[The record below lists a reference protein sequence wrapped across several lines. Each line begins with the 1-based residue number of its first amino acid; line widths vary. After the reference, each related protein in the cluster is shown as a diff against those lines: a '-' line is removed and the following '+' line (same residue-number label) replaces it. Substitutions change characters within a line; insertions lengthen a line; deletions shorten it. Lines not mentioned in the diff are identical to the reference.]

1 MNPLVAGVLAA
12 VPGAAAVW
20 LAGVH
25 TLSDARVWTWVAVAG
40 VLAAVHPAL
49 RWGSTLAVV
58 GILAGVVLRAGVT
71 GLPLGVAAGL
81 GVLLLAYLLAL
92 DLAELVGGVENGLAA
107 LSLGW
112 AATLAVPVAAGL
124 GACALAV
131 LVLAV
136 SVTPS
141 LPLALAG
148 PVAVVA
154 LSVLAMRRR
163 VSR

>member
-1 MNPLVAGVLAA
+1 MSPLVAGVLAA

-25 TLSDARVWTWVAVAG
+25 TPSDARVWTWVAAAG

-58 GILAGVVLRAGVT
+58 GVLVGVVLRAGVT
-71 GLPLGVAAGL
+71 GLPLEVAAGL

-92 DLAELVGGVENGLAA
+92 DLAELVGGAEEGLAA
-107 LSLGW
+107 LSVGW

-131 LVLAV
+131 LALAV
-136 SVTPS
+136 SVSPS

-148 PVAVVA
+148 PVAVVT

-163 VSR
+163 VSP